1 MQIAM
6 QIGSSVTDI
15 RTYRGP
21 RHPSIRWSAIAAGLV
36 VGLAVQLLFA
46 LFGAAA
52 GLSVLD
58 LISDTA
64 AQTLPAWAG
73 LWHASATLMA
83 TFVGAYV
90 ATRLSGLRRSS
101 DGVLQGCV
109 TWAALCLLLSLVVV
123 GSAGI
128 LSRSALESAQAAA
141 VVYRADLLA
150 QAPMVDR
157 LEALVLGNAVLSPAI
172 QLTAERLTPLAERV
186 ELGDRDGAI
195 RYLGDVFK
203 VGHEAATTIVDQA
216 IILSGTVPKRPP
228 DARLRV
234 AQVVRTTAL
243 ASWCLL
249 ASAALSLLTGIGG
262 GVAGARAARRQ
273 TLSPLWMQARPAA

>member
-1 MQIAM
+1 M

-52 GLSVLD
+52 GLSVLQ
-58 LISDTA
+58 LISDSA

-90 ATRLSGLRRSS
+90 ASRLSGLRRSS
-101 DGVLQGCV
+101 DGVLQGSV

-123 GSAGI
+123 GATGI
-128 LSRSALESAQAAA
+128 LSRPALESAQLAA
-141 VVYRADLLA
+141 VMYRADLLA

-157 LEALVLGNAVLSPAI
+157 LEALVLGNAVLSPAV
-172 QLTAERLTPLAERV
+172 QLTAESLHPLAERV
-186 ELGDRDGAI
+186 EVGDRDGAI
-195 RYLGDVFK
+195 RYLVDVFR
-203 VGHEAATTIVDQA
+203 VGHDAAATIVDQA
-216 IILSGTVPKRPP
+216 TILSGAVPKRPP
-228 DARLRV
+228 DV
-234 AQVVRTTAL
+234 L

-249 ASAALSLLTGIGG
+249 ASSALSLLTAIGG

-273 TLSPLWMQARPAA
+273 TPNILWMQEQPAA